1 MREVEVKGVVT
12 DVAAVRTRAE
22 KAGAELVFAG
32 RMEDRR
38 YDMPDGLLASQD
50 RVLRLRIYRHVDGH
64 RATLDFKG
72 PASVDRG
79 YKIREEF
86 STMAD
91 DPDALSAILRRLGYV
106 VSREIDRE
114 IAQYRL
120 AGAMIRFERYPRMD
134 VLLEVEGSPE
144 AIERAI
150 AALGLKRSDFNSNR
164 LLDFVE
170 RFEARTGLRAAL
182 SDRELTDGRDD
193 GDDDLDR

>member
-1 MREVEVKGVVT
+1 VREVEVKGVVV
-12 DVAAVRTRAE
+12 DVAAVRARAE
-22 KAGAELVFAG
+22 KAGAELVFSG

-38 YDMPDGLLASQD
+38 YDTPDGRLAALDQ
-50 RVLRLRIYRHVDGH
+50 VLRLRIYRHVDGH

-86 STMAD
+86 STTAGE
-91 DPDALSAILRRLGYV
+91 PDAMANILRRLGYV

-114 IAQYRL
+114 IAQYQM

-134 VLLEVEGSPE
+134 VLMEIEGSPDS
-144 AIERAI
+144 IERAI
-150 AALGLKRSDFNSNR
+150 AALGLKRSDFNGDR

-170 RFEARTGLRAAL
+170 RFESRTGQRAAL
-182 SDRELTDGRDD
+182 A
-193 GDDDLDR
+193 DDDLDR